1 LAQWA
6 LGLGSQASALMFKQ
20 ITPTSFRENEHE
32 HPKQGRACWATDR
45 GSAENSPR
53 SLKARCAGAESGL
66 CLAGQRVDNAIG
78 EWMAGS
84 VGSAARYQV
93 LMALW
98 ASEEKGI
105 SHTEIVAAMG
115 VTRAT
120 VSGLMAGLERD
131 GLVKSCVD
139 PVDRRKQIA
148 RLTQKGEAVM
158 KKQHALNVA
167 KFDVVFASFTLEE
180 LASLTELLHRFEK
193 CFANPTEESSVQL
206 P

>member
-1 LAQWA
+1 MSIRSRAERAGPPTEVLQKIRQGLSNRDAQGLRAVFA
-6 LGLGSQASALMFKQ
+6 L
-20 ITPTSFRENEHE
+20 
-32 HPKQGRACWATDR
+32 R
-45 GSAENSPR
+45 GTA
-53 SLKARCAGAESGL
+53 
-66 CLAGQRVDNAIG
+66 QRVDNAIG

-98 ASEEKGI
+98 ASEGKGI

-148 RLTQKGEAVM
+148 RLTQKGEAVI
-158 KKQHALNVA
+158 KKQHALNVV

-180 LASLTELLHRFEK
+180 LASLTELLHRFEE
-193 CFANPTEESSVQL
+193 CFANLTEESSVQL